1 MQAHS
6 KEKQAKLFP
15 SLYDFFEIFLPFDL
29 NPCYW
34 SSFHGFFHFP
44 PVLELKDKDILS
56 CMTAKVSVFEFHE
69 SIQVIWIC
77 HFNRKVLKSKSTFNK
92 ESQPQ
97 QQRIKVV
104 EILCVQLY
112 KISVTSQKSQI
123 RTILSLV
130 KSVVGI
136 CSSFQADGQKQPVG
150 SYLSRYPSKFASS
163 ENKDLFV
170 CPSA

>member
-92 ESQPQ
+92 ES
-97 QQRIKVV
+97 
-104 EILCVQLY
+104 
-112 KISVTSQKSQI
+112 
-123 RTILSLV
+123 
-130 KSVVGI
+130 
-136 CSSFQADGQKQPVG
+136 
-150 SYLSRYPSKFASS
+150 
-163 ENKDLFV
+163 
-170 CPSA
+170 